1 MFNDVKYFRIK
12 IKMTEEQREKN
23 KKERIRRLRLK
34 ERQQR
39 LLRLARLARLRA
51 VLEPWRRPR
60 IRKI

>member
-12 IKMTEEQREKN
+12 IKMTEGQREKN
-23 KKERIRRLRLK
+23 PKERIRRLRLK

-39 LLRLARLARLRA
+39 LLRLARLRA
-51 VLEPWRRPR
+51 GLQPWRRPR